1 MRQLVNRCDYIDSVG
16 GEGVVAG
23 TPKDTQGHCPETL
36 YGGESTGDTQQ
47 RMSIDAKTQRQ
58 AGTVPRTRRIY
69 HVQGGHSCAA
79 RDTISLYQVV
89 EGPFS
94 LLVSNM
100 GTMVRIQGGPQV

>member
-16 GEGVVAG
+16 GEGTAAG

-58 AGTVPRTRRIY
+58 AGTVPRIY
-69 HVQGGHSCAA
+69 HVQGGHSGTA